1 MKDVPCSSKFALS
14 LFFLPLLEPGCAPSL
29 TMAAAQIRE
38 APPEGVG
45 QCVFLG
51 TVVGD
56 VRAPHRVDDAKTDA
70 LNRAADRG
78 ATHLV
83 WVSVSAG
90 RGATAMGRAYRC
102 SGG

>member
-1 MKDVPCSSKFALS
+1 MKDVPCSSKFVSS
-14 LFFLPLLEPGCAPSL
+14 LFFLALLGPGCAPSL

-51 TVVGD
+51 TVVG
-56 VRAPHRVDDAKTDA
+56 RARHRVDDAKTDA

-83 WVSVSAG
+83 WLSVSGG